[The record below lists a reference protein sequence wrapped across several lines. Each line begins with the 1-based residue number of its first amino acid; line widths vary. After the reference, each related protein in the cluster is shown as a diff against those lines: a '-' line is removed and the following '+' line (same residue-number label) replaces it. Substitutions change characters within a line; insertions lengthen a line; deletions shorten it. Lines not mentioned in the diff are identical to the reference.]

1 MVYGPRATAE
11 ELRGKMQGRLEEVL
25 GAVMGDARVFGVVAG
40 NGAFSTRGVVDWV
53 GVLGGL
59 EGGKE

>member
-1 MVYGPRATAE
+1 MYGARATAE
-11 ELRGKMQGRLEEVL
+11 ELKGKMQGRLEEVL

-40 NGAFSTRGVVDWV
+40 NGAFSPRGLVDWV
-53 GVLGGL
+53 GVL